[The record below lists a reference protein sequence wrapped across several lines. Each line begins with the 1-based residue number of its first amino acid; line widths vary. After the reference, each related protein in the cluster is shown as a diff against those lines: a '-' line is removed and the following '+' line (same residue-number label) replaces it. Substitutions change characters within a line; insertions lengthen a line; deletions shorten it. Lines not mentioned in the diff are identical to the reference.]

1 MTLLYDKK
9 IQRYELFDK
18 KQSLKIKERSIDNQ
32 IYKVQKISEKD
43 ERLGKVIKFIFGFR
57 ENPEFLFRILKFL
70 DDIRISTMNYAI
82 QERQRVFD
90 KIDNSFYYFIANNL
104 FNNLTFTDSKDDEFL
119 SVIFRLLKEQIN
131 EKYEHFLEN
140 NSVLSNIFKAML
152 IQIDMKEKF
161 KVILQ
166 EILFKME
173 ELSDEEWLFS
183 NKGRKTL
190 IPPIK

>member
-57 ENPEFLFRILKFL
+57 ENPEFLFRTLRFL
-70 DDIRISTMNYAI
+70 DDIRISSMNYAI

-90 KIDNSFYYFIANNL
+90 KIDNSFYL
-104 FNNLTFTDSKDDEFL
+104 Q
-119 SVIFRLLKEQIN
+119 LL
-131 EKYEHFLEN
+131 
-140 NSVLSNIFKAML
+140 
-152 IQIDMKEKF
+152 
-161 KVILQ
+161 
-166 EILFKME
+166 
-173 ELSDEEWLFS
+173 
-183 NKGRKTL
+183 
-190 IPPIK
+190 